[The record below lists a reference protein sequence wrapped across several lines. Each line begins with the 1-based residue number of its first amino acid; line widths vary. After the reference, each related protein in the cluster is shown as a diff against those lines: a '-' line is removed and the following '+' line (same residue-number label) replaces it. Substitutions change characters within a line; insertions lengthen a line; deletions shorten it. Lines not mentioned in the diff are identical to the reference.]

1 MYNGPSGPRR
11 LLTMV
16 ISSARAAVAANI
28 APTAKQIILL
38 ALILI
43 PFRLARLENLNGPI
57 KFINGKIDIVMAPQ
71 STESKRLLSYTIAE
85 WACALKYENLSPE
98 AIQAA
103 KLFWFDSIGCA
114 LGGSQQDDAKILLK
128 HYRAM
133 SGGNGKA
140 TAFVSGFKTNPVDAA
155 FLNGHMI
162 RAMDY
167 NDIYWKA
174 DPCHPSDLIAAPLAL
189 CESEGLSGKDLILAT
204 IIAYEIEMRLCE
216 IGRPG
221 VREYGW
227 HHATLSAFAAPVA
240 ASRVLNLTPE
250 QMVST
255 IGISAS
261 RTFCPGAVTAGKLTN
276 MKNTVDP
283 WAGRMGAESALLAR
297 EGFSGPEH
305 IIDGKEGLFAVFKH
319 VQYKGQPATFDGEG
333 LVKDLPTSPQSH
345 YRILDCGMK
354 SFPIEALSHSP
365 LTAMMKT
372 VKENHIKA
380 DAVKEIKVEVI
391 ARAADILGDPHKY
404 RPDSKETADH
414 SLPYCMAVGLVDGMV
429 TPLQF
434 REERGLDTSLILIMD
449 KVKVVANDEFEA
461 LFPKFQPSRVTIT
474 TNDGKSY
481 STRVDVPKGDPRD
494 PMTEEEIAVKF
505 NALGGD
511 VIGKDQCKKL
521 QNFIMSVETAENLDE
536 LFELTT
542 ARA

>member
-1 MYNGPSGPRR
+1 MARRTRAFPSD
-11 LLTMV
+11 
-16 ISSARAAVAANI
+16 SSALICFSVIRVFGGH
-28 APTAKQIILL
+28 
-38 ALILI
+38 ILI
-43 PFRLARLENLNGPI
+43 EETRMSRPT
-57 KFINGKIDIVMAPQ
+57 
-71 STESKRLLSYTIAE
+71 TESKHLLSHTIAE
-85 WACALKYENLSPE
+85 WACALKYEHLSPT

-133 SGGNGKA
+133 SAMEDSSGGESGGKGNA

-189 CESEGLSGKDLILAT
+189 CESEGLSGQDLILAT

-240 ASRVLNLTPE
+240 AGRVLNLTPD
-250 QMVST
+250 QMVSA
-255 IGISAS
+255 IGISAA

-283 WAGRMGAESALLAR
+283 WAGRMGAESALLAHD
-297 EGFSGPEH
+297 GFSGPEH

-319 VQYKGQPATFDGEG
+319 VQYKGQPAGFDGEA
-333 LVKDLPTSPQSH
+333 LVKDLPNSRESH

-354 SFPIEALSHSP
+354 SFPIEALSHAP

-372 VKENHIKA
+372 VKEHNIRA
-380 DAVKEIKVEVI
+380 NDVKEIKVEVI

-414 SLPYCMAVGLVDGMV
+414 SLPYCMAVGLLDGMV

-434 REERGLDTSLILIMD
+434 REERVLDETLIPIMD
-449 KVKVVANDEFEA
+449 KVKVVANEEFEA

-474 TNDGKSY
+474 TNNGKSH

-505 NALGGD
+505 TALGGD
-511 VIGKDQCKKL
+511 VVGKDQCKKL
-521 QNFIMSVETAENLDE
+521 QRFIMSMETAEKLDQ

>member
-1 MYNGPSGPRR
+1 
-11 LLTMV
+11 
-16 ISSARAAVAANI
+16 
-28 APTAKQIILL
+28 
-38 ALILI
+38 
-43 PFRLARLENLNGPI
+43 
-57 KFINGKIDIVMAPQ
+57 MAHQP
-71 STESKRLLSYTIAE
+71 TESKRLLSHTIAD
-85 WACALKYENLSPE
+85 WVCSLKYEHLSPE

-133 SGGNGKA
+133 SATADSSGGESGGKGRA
-140 TAFVSGFKTNPVDAA
+140 TAFVSGFKTNPVDAT

-240 ASRVLNLTPE
+240 AGRVLNLTPE
-250 QMVST
+250 QMVSA

-305 IIDGKEGLFAVFKH
+305 IID
-319 VQYKGQPATFDGEG
+319 
-333 LVKDLPTSPQSH
+333 
-345 YRILDCGMK
+345 CGMK
-354 SFPIEALSHSP
+354 SFPIEALSHAP

-372 VKENHIKA
+372 IKEHKIKA
-380 DAVKEIKVEVI
+380 DDVKEIKVEVI

-414 SLPYCMAVGLVDGMV
+414 SLPYCMAAGLVDGMV

-434 REERGLDTSLILIMD
+434 KEERVLDKKLIPIMD
-449 KVKVVANDEFEA
+449 KVKVVANEEFEA
-461 LFPKFQPSRVTIT
+461 LFPKFQPSRVTVT
-474 TNDGKSY
+474 TNDGKSH

-505 NALGGD
+505 TALGGD
-511 VIGKDQCKKL
+511 VIGQDQCKKL
-521 QNFIMSVETAENLDE
+521 QKFIMTIDRAEKLNG

-542 ARA
+542 ARNG

>member
-1 MYNGPSGPRR
+1 MSQATSEP
-11 LLTMV
+11 
-16 ISSARAAVAANI
+16 
-28 APTAKQIILL
+28 
-38 ALILI
+38 
-43 PFRLARLENLNGPI
+43 
-57 KFINGKIDIVMAPQ
+57 
-71 STESKRLLSYTIAE
+71 KRLLSYIIAE
-85 WACALKYENLSPE
+85 WACSLKYEHLSPE

-133 SGGNGKA
+133 SGAKADSRDSSTEPVLSEFEGLGMTKKPYRAMAGGKGNA
-140 TAFVSGFKTNPVDAA
+140 TAFVSGFKTNPVDTA

-174 DPCHPSDLIAAPLAL
+174 DPCHPSDLIAAPFAL

-240 ASRVLNLTPE
+240 AGRALSLTPQ
-250 QMVST
+250 QMVSA

-261 RTFCPGAVTAGKLTN
+261 RTFCPGAVTAGKVTN

-305 IIDGKEGLFAVFKH
+305 MIDGKEGLFAVFSH
-319 VQYKGQPATFDGEG
+319 VQYKGQPASFDGEG
-333 LVKDLPTSPQSH
+333 LIKDLPTSPKSH

-372 VKENHIKA
+372 VKENKIKS
-380 DAVKEIKVEVI
+380 DDVKEIKVEVV

-434 REERGLDTSLILIMD
+434 KEERVLD
-449 KVKVVANDEFEA
+449 K
-461 LFPKFQPSRVTIT
+461 
-474 TNDGKSY
+474 
-481 STRVDVPKGDPRD
+481 
-494 PMTEEEIAVKF
+494 
-505 NALGGD
+505 
-511 VIGKDQCKKL
+511 
-521 QNFIMSVETAENLDE
+521 
-536 LFELTT
+536 
-542 ARA
+542 

>member
-1 MYNGPSGPRR
+1 M
-11 LLTMV
+11 T
-16 ISSARAAVAANI
+16 
-28 APTAKQIILL
+28 KQ
-38 ALILI
+38 
-43 PFRLARLENLNGPI
+43 PP
-57 KFINGKIDIVMAPQ
+57 
-71 STESKRLLSYTIAE
+71 ESKRLLSYTIAE
-85 WACALKYENLSPE
+85 WACALKYEHLSAE

-128 HYRAM
+128 HHRAM
-133 SGGNGKA
+133 SATADSSGGEGGGKGKA
-140 TAFVSGFKTNPVDAA
+140 TVFVSGFKTNPVDAA

-189 CESEGLSGKDLILAT
+189 CESEGLSGQDLILAT

-227 HHATLSAFAAPVA
+227 HHATLSAFAAPIA
-240 ASRVLNLTPE
+240 ASRVLNLTPA
-250 QMVST
+250 QMVSA
-255 IGISAS
+255 IGIGAS

-297 EGFSGPEH
+297 GGFSGPEH
-305 IIDGKEGLFAVFKH
+305 IIDGKEGLFAVFHH
-319 VQYKGQPATFDGEG
+319 VQYKGQPAAFDGEA
-333 LVKDLPTSPQSH
+333 LVADLPNSSTSH

-372 VKENHIKA
+372 VKEHSIRA
-380 DAVKEIKVEVI
+380 DDVKEIKVEVI

-414 SLPYCMAVGLVDGMV
+414 SLPYCMAAGLVDGMV

-434 REERGLDTSLILIMD
+434 REERVLDKALIPIMD
-449 KVKVVANDEFEA
+449 KVKVVANQEFEA

-474 TNDGKSY
+474 TNSGESH

-505 NALGGD
+505 TALGGD
-511 VIGKDQCKKL
+511 VIGKNQCKKL
-521 QNFIMSVETAENLDE
+521 QSFIMNIESANNLGG

-542 ARA
+542 ARES